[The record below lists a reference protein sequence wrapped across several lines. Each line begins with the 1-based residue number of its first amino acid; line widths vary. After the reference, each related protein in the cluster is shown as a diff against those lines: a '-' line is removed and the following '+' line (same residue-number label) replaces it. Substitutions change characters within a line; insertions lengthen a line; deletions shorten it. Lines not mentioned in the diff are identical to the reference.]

1 MCRYELALSG
11 HGPGG
16 VAGSGPLAH
25 QPDQPPQHEPP
36 HTWRLAS
43 QQPHCRLPGA
53 RSRRPAHP
61 QQALPRVSMSV
72 EEWRFS
78 EYVCGGMA
86 LQRVSMSV
94 EEWRFSEYVCGRMAL
109 QRVSMSAGK
118 ALQRV
123 SLSAGV
129 SLQNGASESEY
140 VCGGMAV
147 QRVSMSVE
155 EWRFRE

>member
-86 LQRVSMSV
+86 LQRVSMS
-94 EEWRFSEYVCGRMAL
+94 
-109 QRVSMSAGK
+109 AGK